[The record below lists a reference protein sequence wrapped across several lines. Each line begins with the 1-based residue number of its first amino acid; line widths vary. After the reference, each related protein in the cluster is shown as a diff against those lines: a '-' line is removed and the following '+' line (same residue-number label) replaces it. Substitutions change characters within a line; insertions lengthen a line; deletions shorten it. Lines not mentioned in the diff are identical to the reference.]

1 MPPNILDLSKEI
13 LVNPEKVAVNAISS
27 AADTIQ
33 QYLYTTN
40 KNNKKELLLH
50 ILKDSKLDQVLLFS
64 RTKHGADKIVRNLKK
79 KNINCAAIH
88 GDRSQTKDKEHL
100 KILKMEKLEC

>member
-1 MPPNILDLSKEI
+1 MLDMGFIHDIKKIIAKLPKNRQSLFFSATMPPNILDLSRQI
-13 LVNPEKVAVNAISS
+13 LVNPEKVAVNAVSS

-64 RTKHGADKIVRNLKK
+64 RTKAWCR
-79 KNINCAAIH
+79 
-88 GDRSQTKDKEHL
+88 
-100 KILKMEKLEC
+100 

>member
-1 MPPNILDLSKEI
+1 MPQNILDLSKQI

-40 KNNKKELLLH
+40 KNNKIELLLH
-50 ILKDSKLDQVLLFS
+50 ILKDSKLDQVLLSQEQTWS
-64 RTKHGADKIVRNLKK
+64 R
-79 KNINCAAIH
+79 
-88 GDRSQTKDKEHL
+88 
-100 KILKMEKLEC
+100 